1 LTDNDPGSGRNWR
14 GYPIPR
20 FIGEFLVIV
29 VGVLVAL
36 AADRWNQERSEAIT
50 AEEYLVR
57 VGDEIRSDSLEL
69 EGWFARSGR
78 ARMIGDSLRAAMSG
92 ARRVEP
98 RGGSHL
104 RAAPALRLAPIV
116 AWEELSNTGALRYIR
131 DADLRRTLSTYY
143 ARRVQAEQ
151 VLSSVEER
159 SRYPFFDVLYPLGL
173 MDGSVEPDE
182 WDAFLDVPGGSHLLN
197 GVGGYLETA
206 DNRAKGLLEAAAS
219 ALSALKAARVPGSA

>member
-1 LTDNDPGSGRNWR
+1 MTDNDPGRGRR
-14 GYPIPR
+14 RREYLVPR

-69 EGWFARSGR
+69 ESWFARSAR

-92 ARRVEP
+92 TRRMEP
-98 RGGSHL
+98 RGGAHL

-151 VLSSVEER
+151 VLSSIEER

-173 MDGSVEPDE
+173 MDGKVEQDE
-182 WDAFLDVPGGSHLLN
+182 WDAFLDFPGGIRLLN
-197 GVGGYLETA
+197 GVGGYLESA
-206 DNRAKGLLEAAAS
+206 DNRVKGVLAAAAS
-219 ALSALKAARVPGSA
+219 ALAALKAAREPGSA